1 MAEAGSAWLTPK
13 EIADRLSSRKA
24 REVQED
30 LLYGRRTRREIL
42 DLVMEAAGCNE
53 YSAED
58 FLREFVKLKVSL
70 ILDACLR
77 HAGVTPYKITTRQA
91 PEPMSSRHD

>member
-1 MAEAGSAWLTPK
+1 MAEAGSAWLTPR

-58 FLREFVKLKVSL
+58 FLREIVK
-70 ILDACLR
+70 
-77 HAGVTPYKITTRQA
+77 
-91 PEPMSSRHD
+91 

>member
-1 MAEAGSAWLTPK
+1 MAEAGSAWLTPN

-42 DLVMEAAGCNE
+42 DLVMDAVGCNE

-58 FLREFVKLKVSL
+58 FLREIVK
-70 ILDACLR
+70 
-77 HAGVTPYKITTRQA
+77 
-91 PEPMSSRHD
+91 

>member
-1 MAEAGSAWLTPK
+1 MAMAEAGSAWLTPK
-13 EIADRLSSRKA
+13 EIAERLSSRKA

-42 DLVMEAAGCNE
+42 DLVMDAVGCNE

-58 FLREFVKLKVSL
+58 FLREIVK
-70 ILDACLR
+70 
-77 HAGVTPYKITTRQA
+77 
-91 PEPMSSRHD
+91 